1 MECQS
6 LLGLNK
12 PYLDI
17 EIIIDY
23 TVRLKLPCVT
33 TLTQEGRFT
42 KGLIGYHWR
51 FNLGKFL
58 ADVNNNIVFNG

>member
-17 EIIIDY
+17 EIIKDY
-23 TVRLKLPCVT
+23 TVRLKLRYVT

-42 KGLIGYHWR
+42 KGLTGYHWG

-58 ADVNNNIVFNG
+58 ADVKNNIVCNG